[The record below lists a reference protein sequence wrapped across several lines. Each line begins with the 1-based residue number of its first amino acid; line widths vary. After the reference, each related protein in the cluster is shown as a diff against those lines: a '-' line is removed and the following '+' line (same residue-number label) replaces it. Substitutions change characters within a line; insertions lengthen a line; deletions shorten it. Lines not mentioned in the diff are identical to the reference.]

1 MIWAIT
7 RATAFSV
14 YSDATFKVLSD
25 EVLSF
30 VATDDVESDES
41 DFPEQ
46 PANNVAV
53 IASVRNAHRFF
64 VRALS
69 IKVCKF

>member
-25 EVLSF
+25 KVLSF
-30 VATDDVESDES
+30 VATDDVESYKSE
-41 DFPEQ
+41 FPEQ
-46 PANNVAV
+46 QANNVAI
-53 IASVRNAHRFF
+53 IASVRNAHRF
-64 VRALS
+64 LS
-69 IKVCKF
+69 GNCQ

>member
-1 MIWAIT
+1 MSAYQSWQLLRLKA
-7 RATAFSV
+7 
-14 YSDATFKVLSD
+14 LSD

-30 VATDDVESDES
+30 IAADDVESYES
-41 DFPEQ
+41 EFPEQ

>member
-1 MIWAIT
+1 MSAISNT
-7 RATAFSV
+7 
-14 YSDATFKVLSD
+14 ATFKVLSD

-30 VATDDVESDES
+30 VATDDVESYES
-41 DFPEQ
+41 EFPEQ

-69 IKVCKF
+69 IKVYKF

>member
-1 MIWAIT
+1 ML
-7 RATAFSV
+7 
-14 YSDATFKVLSD
+14 KLSYKI
-25 EVLSF
+25 VVQSY
-30 VATDDVESDES
+30 ESE
-41 DFPEQ
+41 FPKQ

-69 IKVCKF
+69 IKVYKF

>member
-25 EVLSF
+25 KVLSF
-30 VATDDVESDES
+30 VATDDVESYKSE
-41 DFPEQ
+41 FPEQ
-46 PANNVAV
+46 QANNVAV
-53 IASVRNAHRFF
+53 AFRTN
-64 VRALS
+64 
-69 IKVCKF
+69 